1 MLISVGIILA
11 TVIVTELAWEA
22 FSGRNWFMSL
32 YRLLW
37 FSSGVIALYL
47 VILLTG

>member
-11 TVIVTELAWEA
+11 GAIVTELVWEA
-22 FSGRNWFMSL
+22 LSGRNWFWSI

-37 FSSGVIALYL
+37 FTSGVIALYI